1 MDGPFGAPAGLL
13 RRLSRGQVRADD
25 LVEAVEELRESLP
38 TGLRLVVV
46 DDPARTPVLLVEEA
60 GRGTRVPLDQ
70 LAGEMTRAHVPATRD
85 GVAAALR
92 SWLSRR
98 PVPDAEAATAGIAVL
113 DWTDAAQTTVGW
125 RVVLVRD
132 GVAVPWRPSRN
143 AAPAAVH
150 QVRSAA
156 LGRSYAVTGD
166 LRVQGPVALW
176 SHAGIAG
183 LDTALLVRP
192 EELLAEM
199 ADAGLPVRDVHIV
212 VTPQRPVAC
221 ADPGVARRLAA
232 EASGSSVTL
241 PWQHV
246 ADLGWV

>member
-1 MDGPFGAPAGLL
+1 MDAPFGAPAGLL
-13 RRLSRGQVRADD
+13 RRLSRARVHADD
-25 LVEAVEELRESLP
+25 LVEAVEDLHGSLP
-38 TGLRLVVV
+38 AGLRLAVV
-46 DDPARTPVLLVEEA
+46 DDPARGPVLLVHEA

-70 LAGEMTRAHVPATRD
+70 LAGEMTRACVTATPD
-85 GVAAALR
+85 GVATALR
-92 SWLSRR
+92 AWLSRR
-98 PVPDAEAATAGIAVL
+98 PVPDAEAASAGIAVL
-113 DWTDAAQTTVGW
+113 DWTDAAQTAVAW
-125 RVVLVRD
+125 RVVRVRD
-132 GVAVPWRPSRN
+132 GVAVPWRPSR
-143 AAPAAVH
+143 AALPAAVH

-156 LGRSYAVTGD
+156 LGRSYEVAGE
-166 LRVQGPVALW
+166 LHVQGPVALW
-176 SHAGIAG
+176 SHPGVPG

-192 EELLAEM
+192 EELLEEM
-199 ADAGLPVRDVHIV
+199 AAAGLPVRDVHVV

>member
-1 MDGPFGAPAGLL
+1 MDAPFGAPAGLL
-13 RRLSRGQVRADD
+13 RRLSRAQVQPGD
-25 LVEAVEELRESLP
+25 LVEAVEELRDTLP
-38 TGLRLVVV
+38 AGLRLVVV
-46 DDPARTPVLLVEEA
+46 AGPSLIVEEA
-60 GRGTRVPLDQ
+60 GRGTRVPLDL

-98 PVPDAEAATAGIAVL
+98 PVPDAEAAAAGIAVV
-113 DWTDAAQTTVGW
+113 DWTDAAQTAVGW

-132 GVAVPWRPSRN
+132 GVAVPWRPSRS

-150 QVRSAA
+150 RVRSAS
-156 LGRSYAVTGD
+156 LGRAYGVPAD

-176 SHAGIAG
+176 SHPRVPG
-183 LDTALLVRP
+183 LDTAVLVRP

-199 ADAGLPVRDVHIV
+199 AAVGLPVRDVHVV

-232 EASGSSVTL
+232 EATGASVTM
-241 PWQHV
+241 PWRDV
-246 ADLGWV
+246 VDLRWV

>member
-1 MDGPFGAPAGLL
+1 MDAPFGAPAGLL
-13 RRLSRGQVRADD
+13 RRLARAQVRADD
-25 LVEAVEELRESLP
+25 LVEAVEGLRGTLP
-38 TGLRLVVV
+38 TGLRLLVV
-46 DDPARTPVLLVEEA
+46 DDAAQPPVLIVEEA

-113 DWTDAAQTTVGW
+113 DWTDAAQTTIGW

-132 GVAVPWRPSRN
+132 GVAVPWRPSRH

-150 QVRSAA
+150 QVRSAS
-156 LGRSYAVTGD
+156 LGRSYAVSGD

-176 SHAGIAG
+176 SHSGVPG
-183 LDTALLVRP
+183 LHTALLVRP

-199 ADAGLPVRDVHIV
+199 GDAGLPVRDVHVV

-232 EASGSSVTL
+232 EATGSSLTM
-241 PWQHV
+241 PWRYV

>member
-1 MDGPFGAPAGLL
+1 MEAPFGAPAGLL
-13 RRLSRGQVRADD
+13 RRLTRGPVRADD
-25 LVEAVEELRESLP
+25 LVEAVEGLRGSLP

-46 DDPARTPVLLVEEA
+46 DEPARTPVLIVEEA

-85 GVAAALR
+85 GIAKALR

-113 DWTDAAQTTVGW
+113 DWTDAAQTAIGW

-132 GVAVPWRPSRN
+132 GVAVPWRPSRQ

-156 LGRSYAVTGD
+156 LGRSYGVSGD

-176 SHAGIAG
+176 SHSGVPG

-199 ADAGLPVRDVHIV
+199 DDAGLPVRDVHVV

-232 EASGSSVTL
+232 EATGSSLTM
-241 PWQHV
+241 PWQDV

>member
-1 MDGPFGAPAGLL
+1 MDAPFGAPAGLL
-13 RRLSRGQVRADD
+13 RRLSRAQVQPGD
-25 LVEAVEELRESLP
+25 LVEAVERLRDSLP
-38 TGLRLVVV
+38 AGLRLVVV
-46 DDPARTPVLLVEEA
+46 PGPSLIVEEA
-60 GRGTRVPLDQ
+60 GRGTRVPLDM

-113 DWTDAAQTTVGW
+113 DWTDAAQTAVGW

-132 GVAVPWRPSRN
+132 GVAVPWRPSRS
-143 AAPAAVH
+143 ADPPVVH

-156 LGRSYAVTGD
+156 LGRSYGVPVE

-176 SHAGIAG
+176 SHPRVPG
-183 LDTALLVRP
+183 LDTAVLVRP

-199 ADAGLPVRDVHIV
+199 AAAGLEVRDVHVV

-221 ADPGVARRLAA
+221 ADLGVARRLAA
-232 EASGSSVTL
+232 EATGASVTM
-241 PWQHV
+241 PWRDV
-246 ADLGWV
+246 VDLRWA

>member
-1 MDGPFGAPAGLL
+1 MDAPFGAPAGLL
-13 RRLSRGQVRADD
+13 RLLSRAQVQPGD
-25 LVEAVEELRESLP
+25 LVEAVEGLRGTLP
-38 TGLRLVVV
+38 AGLRLVVV
-46 DDPARTPVLLVEEA
+46 DDPARPPVLIVEEA

-70 LAGEMTRAHVPATRD
+70 LAGEMTRASVPATRD
-85 GVAAALR
+85 GIAAALR

-113 DWTDAAQTTVGW
+113 DWTDAAQTAIGW

-132 GVAVPWRPSRN
+132 GVAVPWRPSRC
-143 AAPAAVH
+143 AAPAGVH

-156 LGRSYAVTGD
+156 LGRSYGVTGD
-166 LRVQGPVALW
+166 LLVQGPVALW
-176 SHAGIAG
+176 SHAGVPG

-199 ADAGLPVRDVHIV
+199 DEAGLPVRDVHVV
-212 VTPQRPVAC
+212 VTPQRPVVC

-241 PWQHV
+241 PWQSV

>member
-1 MDGPFGAPAGLL
+1 MDAPFGAPAGLL
-13 RRLSRGQVRADD
+13 RRLSRAQVHADD
-25 LVEAVEELRESLP
+25 LAEAVDEVRASLP
-38 TGLRLVVV
+38 AGLRLAVV
-46 DDPARTPVLLVEEA
+46 DGPTRTPVLIVEEA

-70 LAGEMTRAHVPATRD
+70 LAGEMTRAQVPATRA

-98 PVPDAEAATAGIAVL
+98 PVPDAAAATAGIAVL
-113 DWTDAAQTTVGW
+113 DWTDAAETTLGW
-125 RVVLVRD
+125 RVVVVRD
-132 GVAVPWRPSRN
+132 DVAVPWRPSRN
-143 AAPAAVH
+143 AAPATVH

-156 LGRSYAVTGD
+156 LGRSCDVPGD
-166 LRVQGPVALW
+166 LHVEGPVALW
-176 SHAGIAG
+176 SHTGVPG

-192 EELLAEM
+192 EELLSEM
-199 ADAGLPVRDVHIV
+199 VDAGLPVRDVHVV

-241 PWQHV
+241 PWRHV

>member
-1 MDGPFGAPAGLL
+1 MDAPFGAPAGLL
-13 RRLSRGQVRADD
+13 RRLARSQVRAGD
-25 LVEAVEELRESLP
+25 LAEAVEEVRDSLP
-38 TGLRLVVV
+38 AGLRLAVV
-46 DDPARTPVLLVEEA
+46 DGPARTPVLIVEEA

-113 DWTDAAQTTVGW
+113 DWIDAAETTIGW

-132 GVAVPWRPSRN
+132 GVAVPWRPSRH

-156 LGRSYAVTGD
+156 LGRSYGVTGD
-166 LRVQGPVALW
+166 LHVEGPVALW
-176 SHAGIAG
+176 SHPGVPG

-192 EELLAEM
+192 EELLEEM
-199 ADAGLPVRDVHIV
+199 ADAGLPVRDVHVV

-241 PWQHV
+241 PWRHV